1 MTQLGHLSCVY
12 TLTSQGEGAKLRGQG
27 ARARPFIPGARHTHW
42 DEHTQAGEPL
52 PAGLGRRWSLFQRP
66 PAPPPSPDPAI
77 LFAWQ
82 SICRCLSGTHPLS
95 LQGLLRPLLLQ
106 EDLPGRPYLPLHSQ
120 NPSWILKILMLFQE
134 ASVPPPSAEP
144 KCALLETTGGSDA
157 HSRESGKQRHNGNQT
172 LCVSYKLSSVCAPNC
187 WHRGAFP

>member
-66 PAPPPSPDPAI
+66 PAPRQARIPPFS
-77 LFAWQ
+77 
-82 SICRCLSGTHPLS
+82 
-95 LQGLLRPLLLQ
+95 
-106 EDLPGRPYLPLHSQ
+106 LPGKASAVAYLEHTRY
-120 NPSWILKILMLFQE
+120 PSKDCSGLSSSRKTFLGAPISPSIPKILLGF
-134 ASVPPPSAEP
+134 SKS
-144 KCALLETTGGSDA
+144 
-157 HSRESGKQRHNGNQT
+157 
-172 LCVSYKLSSVCAPNC
+172 
-187 WHRGAFP
+187 